1 MIKLNLVCLVIEIT
15 RFIQNPLYTY
25 YYLLQSARFCFLFV
39 FLPDLDPYYRFLLA
53 MLII

>member
-1 MIKLNLVCLVIEIT
+1 MIKLNLVCLVIETT

-25 YYLLQSARFCFLFV
+25 YYLLKSAKFCFLFV
-39 FLPDLDPYYRFLLA
+39 FFLDLDPYYRFLLA